1 MTFPN
6 WQSAHSSDDGVVTS
20 LPEQKGS
27 FLKQNE
33 KAIEA

>member
-6 WQSAHSSDDGVVTS
+6 WQSAHSPDDGVVTS